1 MPLRETRPSWFTPP
15 PRRAPPGQYSGTRQ
29 AHPGDRFTIP
39 GFDATSFLN
48 DASTA
53 TPSEVTPAGHF
64 LVRLPGPHL
73 THLVRRFPEAHHD
86 GLPAYLPPST
96 FVTHV
101 AGEVD
106 ELAVAGL
113 RGREGLT
120 QPLRPNRETNVSRP
134 ALASVSSF
142 CRARR

>member
-1 MPLRETRPSWFTPP
+1 VGPGGDNDAVEGNQAELVHAASTPGTAWP
-15 PRRAPPGQYSGTRQ
+15 VLGHPPGSSRR
-29 AHPGDRFTIP
+29 DRFTIP

-120 QPLRPNRETNVSRP
+120 
-134 ALASVSSF
+134 
-142 CRARR
+142 